1 MRTGPDLVNI
11 GARQSGK
18 DWHYLHLY
26 EPQITS
32 KGSVMPPFP
41 FLFAKNV
48 KGEAVRL
55 PNSQDSIVP
64 NDRALALVEYL
75 RSLDHTY
82 ELPEAQ

>member
-1 MRTGPDLVNI
+1 
-11 GARQSGK
+11 
-18 DWHYLHLY
+18 
-26 EPQITS
+26 
-32 KGSVMPPFP
+32 
-41 FLFAKNV
+41 LFAKNV